1 MWKPHLVSNVQAGK
15 ATAHAT
21 LCDLYIPYMAK
32 MNLTIY
38 TYTRTPRIEKRTP
51 PPPPLPGRP
60 SSTSLPNPF
69 SWCATIWKNS
79 MVVAGSRRITIQ
91 PDSLCLRNIVR
102 NSIACKLSTS
112 HFSGLESQ
120 ACFLSGKFNM
130 KKRVWEKLI
139 PKKKKKDR
147 YVSYTM
153 EGRVRILA
161 FNICIRSARRVILPL
176 TSLFTVTFLIQG
188 SMLTN
193 HVANHRLGHRILIF
207 RIWGKDTRLR

>member
-15 ATAHAT
+15 ATAQAT

-38 TYTRTPRIEKRTP
+38 TYTRTPRIEKRNP
-51 PPPPLPGRP
+51 PPSAPGTAF
-60 SSTSLPNPF
+60 STSLPNPF

-112 HFSGLESQ
+112 HLSGLESQ

-130 KKRVWEKLI
+130 KKREWEKLI
-139 PKKKKKDR
+139 PGKKKKIDMYHMRWK
-147 YVSYTM
+147 
-153 EGRVRILA
+153 EGYGYLHSIYA
-161 FNICIRSARRVILPL
+161 
-176 TSLFTVTFLIQG
+176 
-188 SMLTN
+188 
-193 HVANHRLGHRILIF
+193 
-207 RIWGKDTRLR
+207 